1 MTAPTQVTINQA
13 DLAEASGLDTHTLR
27 LITCG
32 SVDDGKSTLIG
43 RLLYE
48 CGALYQEELE
58 LLDKERTAD
67 GLPDF
72 SVLLDEKVS
81 WAEVQSALEKSVI
94 DLTFVEEY
102 RGKQIPEGKKSLTF
116 TVTFGSDK
124 GTLTS
129 QEIEEKMGSINKKLQ
144 KLGGELRI

>member
-1 MTAPTQVTINQA
+1 VLFELNMEALPP
-13 DLAEASGLDTHTLR
+13 LASRTN
-27 LITCG
+27 
-32 SVDDGKSTLIG
+32 S
-43 RLLYE
+43 
-48 CGALYQEELE
+48 YQP
-58 LLDKERTAD
+58 
-67 GLPDF
+67 LPLFPRVAQDF